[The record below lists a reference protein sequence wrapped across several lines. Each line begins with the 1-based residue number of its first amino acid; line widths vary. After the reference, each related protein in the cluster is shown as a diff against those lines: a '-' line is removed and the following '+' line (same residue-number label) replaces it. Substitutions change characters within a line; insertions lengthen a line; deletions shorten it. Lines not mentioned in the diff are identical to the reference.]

1 MNSDKVVGIFS
12 LAFSFAYIV
21 AAWLL
26 PDAAIGNAA
35 WLLPDA
41 AIGNPMAPKYF
52 PLGVGAIA
60 FICSAMVLMR
70 GIKRGYVPK
79 KSKADPG
86 YWVLI
91 VGLIVC
97 CLGYAAILELA
108 GFIIS
113 TTLFLGAM
121 LFLVNGVKGWIAN
134 IAVSVIFSVGVWYV
148 FTKMF
153 LFTLP

>member
-21 AAWLL
+21 
-26 PDAAIGNAA
+26 AA